1 MRLAVITL
9 TKGGIEIGKRIFK
22 KKEVDLFLPEKF
34 AAGLEDD
41 HVNYFK
47 NPLRR
52 LVANIFNLYDGL
64 IFIMATGIVVR
75 MIAPYIKDKWT
86 DPAVAVIDEKGNFV
100 ISLLAGHMG
109 GGNELAREIARIL
122 GAQPV
127 ITTATDV
134 QGKIAFDMIAKSY
147 ALKIEPFANLKSLNA
162 ALVNEEKI
170 GVFSEIPIKEELF
183 PNVDLYPIDNY
194 YSYEREYEF
203 QVLITSN
210 KIKVKRDKSFI
221 FLRPKNLIIG
231 IGCRRKT
238 TKEKIIKTIEMALDK
253 ADKVIN
259 SVKQLSS
266 IDIKKDEKG
275 LVKAAEE
282 LGLPLFF
289 YDRDEILSLQDKMRK
304 KGVDLSSSNFVKEMI
319 GVDGVCEQTALLGG
333 EKTRLILRK
342 MVNRGVAIAISQEEL
357 L

>member
-1 MRLAVITL
+1 M
-9 TKGGIEIGKRIFK
+9 
-22 KKEVDLFLPEKF
+22 
-34 AAGLEDD
+34 
-41 HVNYFK
+41 
-47 NPLRR
+47 
-52 LVANIFNLYDGL
+52 
-64 IFIMATGIVVR
+64 
-75 MIAPYIKDKWT
+75 
-86 DPAVAVIDEKGNFV
+86 
-100 ISLLAGHMG
+100 
-109 GGNELAREIARIL
+109 
-122 GAQPV
+122 
-127 ITTATDV
+127 
-134 QGKIAFDMIAKSY
+134 
-147 ALKIEPFANLKSLNA
+147 
-162 ALVNEEKI
+162 
-170 GVFSEIPIKEELF
+170 
-183 PNVDLYPIDNY
+183 
-194 YSYEREYEF
+194 
-203 QVLITSN
+203 
-210 KIKVKRDKSFI
+210 KVKRDKSFI